1 MTAPNLI
8 LAAGYA
14 AAIPTTAGLLRIAWR
29 RNLPLF
35 LILEAGTAAIVTGWA
50 MKGQTFPAYLNAGFG
65 LGFLATW
72 VTVGRVKQKRQ
83 ANSGL

>member
-1 MTAPNLI
+1 MTPANAL

-14 AAIPTTAGLLRIAWR
+14 AAVPTTATLLRIAWR

-35 LILEAGTAAIVTGWA
+35 LTLEAGTAAIVAGWA
-50 MKGQTFPAYLNAGFG
+50 MKGESLPAYMNAGFG

-72 VTVGRVKQKRQ
+72 VSVGRIKEKREAAEQ
-83 ANSGL
+83 